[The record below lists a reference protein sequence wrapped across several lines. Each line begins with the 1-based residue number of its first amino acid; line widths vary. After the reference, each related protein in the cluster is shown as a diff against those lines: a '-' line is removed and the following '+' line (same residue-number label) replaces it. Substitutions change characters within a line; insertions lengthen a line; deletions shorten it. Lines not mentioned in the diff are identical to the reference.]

1 MPRYKR
7 IRVRG
12 RPRVSIDVDLLA
24 QALIM
29 ASEDIQGTAQPEAAD
44 AIRPGT
50 AGEEVP
56 RTTAR
61 PDDYPDF

>member
-12 RPRVSIDVDLLA
+12 KQRANIDVDLLA

-29 ASEDIQGTAQPEAAD
+29 ASQDIQAAQQGKGSDSAENGQSGSQLGD
-44 AIRPGT
+44 K
-50 AGEEVP
+50 E
-56 RTTAR
+56 
-61 PDDYPDF
+61 DD

>member
-12 RPRVSIDVDLLA
+12 KPRNAIDVDLLA

-29 ASEDIQGTAQPEAAD
+29 ASQDVQASQRPKGGEAGTKSTGSQQAGQEDEQNS
-44 AIRPGT
+44 
-50 AGEEVP
+50 
-56 RTTAR
+56 
-61 PDDYPDF
+61 

>member
-12 RPRVSIDVDLLA
+12 KPRHAIDVDLLA

-29 ASEDIQGTAQPEAAD
+29 ASQDFQAAQQPKGDEDGTKSTGSQRAGQEDEQGS
-44 AIRPGT
+44 
-50 AGEEVP
+50 
-56 RTTAR
+56 
-61 PDDYPDF
+61 